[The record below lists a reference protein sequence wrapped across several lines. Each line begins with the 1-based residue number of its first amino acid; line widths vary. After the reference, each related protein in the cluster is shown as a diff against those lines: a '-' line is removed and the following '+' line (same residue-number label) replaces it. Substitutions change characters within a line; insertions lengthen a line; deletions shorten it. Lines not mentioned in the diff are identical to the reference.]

1 MRLSLALGLV
11 VSLCSLLALG
21 QQPAVN
27 QNSAILADFS
37 RRVSDYVKLRKDADA
52 GVPAMKQ
59 SNSTHDIAHREHE
72 VAEKI
77 QHARAQAKQGDL
89 FTPQIADVFKH
100 LISESLKADE
110 GTQIKKSLRHAEP
123 VKNVSARIN
132 RSYPHAVPLQSMPP
146 SLLQNLPELPKDL
159 DYRIVN
165 HDLILRDVQ
174 ANLVIDILPNAIAP
188 SQNVNASH

>member
-1 MRLSLALGLV
+1 MRRSISFGFV
-11 VSLCSLLALG
+11 ISLCSLLALG

-37 RRVSDYVKLRKDADA
+37 RRVSDYVKQRKDADA

-59 SNSTHDIAHREHE
+59 SNSTHDIAHREQL

-77 QHARAQAKQGDL
+77 QSARAQAKPGDI
-89 FTPQIADVFKH
+89 FTPQVAEVFKQ
-100 LISESLKADE
+100 LIRDSFKADD
-110 GTQIKKSLRHAEP
+110 GKQIKKSLRHAEP
-123 VKNVSARIN
+123 VNGVIAKIN
-132 RSYPHAVPLQSMPP
+132 HRYPRGVPLQSMPP

-174 ANLVIDILPNAIAP
+174 ANLVIDILPNAIAA

>member
-123 VKNVSARIN
+123 VKNVSARVN
-132 RSYPHAVPLQSMPP
+132 RRYPHAVPLQSMPP

-174 ANLVIDILPNAIAP
+174 ANLVIDILPNAIAA

>member
-1 MRLSLALGLV
+1 MRPSISFGLV
-11 VSLCSLLALG
+11 ISLCSLLALG

-27 QNSAILADFS
+27 QDSAILADFS
-37 RRVSDYVKLRKDADA
+37 RRVSDYVKQRTDADA

-59 SNSTHDIAHREHE
+59 SNSTHDIVHREHE

-77 QHARAQAKQGDL
+77 QQARAQAKQGDL

-123 VKNVSARIN
+123 VKDVSARVN
-132 RSYPHAVPLQSMPP
+132 RRYPRGVPLQSMPP

-159 DYRIVN
+159 DYRIIN

-174 ANLVIDILPNAIAP
+174 SNLVVDILPSAIAA